1 MAGTSLQNGEPMQ
14 NDRASKS
21 AARKGLFLR
30 VAIAVVAIIAAMFF
44 VPRAAVR
51 IFLSADDLGQMLR
64 QEAAQRGGMQLDF
77 SNPRLSLW
85 PRPRLKLTNPVLR
98 RADGSVLAEAAI
110 MTADMPLFAG
120 FLPEPHFTAIDLG
133 LPRLYLRGL
142 DAGRWAK
149 GLPAEITNLATLF
162 DPSTLEML
170 SSVHGTL
177 RVDGGA
183 VYLQGETAPRLAEV
197 KARLAWPSEGT
208 PLSLSTSGIANGK
221 AVALDLNSSGFRRLI
236 SGAEAPVQ
244 LSLSLPGASTEVDG
258 TANLSRLGF
267 FSGAFTLTA
276 SDVPTLL
283 DWSGMAL
290 SGMETVKTASLT
302 ASLGSFGRTLRF
314 DTMAL
319 AINDTR
325 ASGFLELALPE
336 TGTPKASGTLAFDEF
351 DIDDVNTLK
360 PLAERFFA
368 RDEQGVA
375 RPAAMLDLRVSS
387 RSADIG
393 SVRLENIAAS
403 MIVGR
408 EHALIDI
415 GDSSF
420 AGGRLTGR
428 VSTSTKGLGEGLRLQ
443 ASMRGVDVAQV
454 AGDMI
459 LGQLWP
465 KSGVGDADVNLTLE
479 GPPEDALLQRKLSGK
494 ASIRTDQG
502 SLTHFSAAGL
512 TTLGEASALPVPLA
526 NSRDSF
532 AFDKLDM
539 DLELTHGLM
548 GVSLTA
554 DSSRNHLTLDGR
566 EMSQGADFQLSG
578 TVNPIATPEMA
589 TRFSLAGPLHALS
602 LTALKTPNP

>member
-1 MAGTSLQNGEPMQ
+1 MQ
-14 NDRASKS
+14 NDRAGKS
-21 AARKGLFLR
+21 AARRGLILR

-64 QEAAQRGGMQLDF
+64 DEATKRGGLQLDF

-85 PRPRLKLTNPVLR
+85 PRPRLKLTDPVLR

-110 MTADMPLFAG
+110 LTADMPLFAG
-120 FLPEPHFTAIDLG
+120 FLPEPRFTAIDLG
-133 LPRLYLRGL
+133 LPRVYLRGL
-142 DAGRWAK
+142 DTGRWAK
-149 GLPAEITNLATLF
+149 GLPAEITNFATLF
-162 DPSTLEML
+162 DPAALDML
-170 SSVHGTL
+170 SNVHGTF
-177 RVDGGA
+177 RVDGGS
-183 VYLQGETAPRLAEV
+183 VFLQGEALPRLAEV

-208 PLSLSTSGIANGK
+208 PLSLSASGTINGK
-221 AVALDLNSSGFRRLI
+221 GVRLDLNSSGFRRLI
-236 SGAEAPVQ
+236 SGEEAPVQ
-244 LSLSLPGASTEVDG
+244 MAISLPGASAEIDG

-267 FSGAFTLTA
+267 LSGAFTLTA
-276 SDVPTLL
+276 SDVQTLL
-283 DWSGMAL
+283 DWSGTGL

-302 ASLGSFGRTLRF
+302 ASLGSYGRTLRF

-351 DIDDVNTLK
+351 DIDDINTLK

-393 SVRLENIAAS
+393 SVRLDDIAAS
-403 MIVGR
+403 MIVGK

-428 VSTSTKGLGEGLRLQ
+428 VSTGSKGLGEGLRLQ

-465 KSGVGDADVNLTLE
+465 KSGVGDADINLTLE
-479 GPPEDALLQRKLSGK
+479 GPPEDALLQRKISGK
-494 ASIRTDQG
+494 ASIRIDQG
-502 SLTHFSAAGL
+502 SLTYFSSTGLAA
-512 TTLGEASALPVPLA
+512 LGTATPLPAPL
-526 NSRDSF
+526 SSSKDSF
-532 AFDKLDM
+532 SFDKLDM

-548 GVSLTA
+548 GVTLMA
-554 DSSRNHLTLDGR
+554 QSSRNRLSLTGR
-566 EMSQGADFQLSG
+566 ETARGTDFELSG
-578 TVNPIATPEMA
+578 TVGPVATPDVG
-589 TRFSLAGPLHALS
+589 TRFSLAGPVHALS
-602 LTALKTPNP
+602 VTALTPPNP